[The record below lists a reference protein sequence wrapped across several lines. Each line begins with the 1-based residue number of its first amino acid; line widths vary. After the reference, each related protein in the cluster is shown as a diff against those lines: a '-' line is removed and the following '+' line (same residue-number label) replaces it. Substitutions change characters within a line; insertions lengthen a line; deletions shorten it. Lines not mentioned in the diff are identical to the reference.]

1 MRGNS
6 DKQTRSF
13 TTGQTTSPR
22 KRGARDNR
30 SLDNTQR
37 YSQRSQSY
45 QKQQDKTTRWN
56 SQPRKT
62 NPKRGSTIQHNLT
75 LPVINID

>member
-13 TTGQTTSPR
+13 TTGQTTSQR

-30 SLDNTQR
+30 PLDNTH
-37 YSQRSQSY
+37 RSLSY
-45 QKQQDKTTRWN
+45 QKQWDKTNAGIRDHAKQIPN
-56 SQPRKT
+56 AEIPY
-62 NPKRGSTIQHNLT
+62 STT
-75 LPVINID
+75 

>member
-13 TTGQTTSPR
+13 TTGETTSQQ

-30 SLDNTQR
+30 PLDNTH
-37 YSQRSQSY
+37 RSLSY
-45 QKQQDKTTRWN
+45 QKQWDKTNAGIRDHAKQIPNAQIPYNT
-56 SQPRKT
+56 T
-62 NPKRGSTIQHNLT
+62 
-75 LPVINID
+75 

>member
-13 TTGQTTSPR
+13 TTGQTTSPG

-30 SLDNTQR
+30 PLDNTKKDHSLTKSNRKRQNAGIR
-37 YSQRSQSY
+37 HHT
-45 QKQQDKTTRWN
+45 KQIPNVGVPYIT
-56 SQPRKT
+56 
-62 NPKRGSTIQHNLT
+62 T
-75 LPVINID
+75 LPFINID

>member
-13 TTGQTTSPR
+13 TTGQLTSQR

-30 SLDNTQR
+30 PLDNTH
-37 YSQRSQSY
+37 RSLSF
-45 QKQQDKTTRWN
+45 QKQRDKTNAGIRYQAKQIPNVGVPYNT
-56 SQPRKT
+56 T
-62 NPKRGSTIQHNLT
+62 
-75 LPVINID
+75 

>member
-13 TTGQTTSPR
+13 TTGQTTSQR

-30 SLDNTQR
+30 SLDNTH
-37 YSQRSQSY
+37 RSLSY
-45 QKQQDKTTRWN
+45 QKQRDKTNAGIRDHAN
-56 SQPRKT
+56 KSQT
-62 NPKRGSTIQHNLT
+62 WEYHTTQLNVACH
-75 LPVINID
+75 